1 MDSLA
6 LENPFDLPKVMIDT
20 QINSLRLDAAKRM
33 GIDPKDAN
41 EEKFPSNSFQEE
53 AEKRVRIGV
62 LLNKIIE
69 DRHIKPSSDRVKEI
83 IKERASLYK
92 DPEQVIN
99 WFYSNDEQLKN
110 IESIS
115 LEEQVVDILLVEAK
129 GIEESLTYEEC
140 IRGN

>member
-1 MDSLA
+1 
-6 LENPFDLPKVMIDT
+6 MICIY
-20 QINSLRLDAAKRM
+20 Q
-33 GIDPKDAN
+33 
-41 EEKFPSNSFQEE
+41 
-53 AEKRVRIGV
+53 V